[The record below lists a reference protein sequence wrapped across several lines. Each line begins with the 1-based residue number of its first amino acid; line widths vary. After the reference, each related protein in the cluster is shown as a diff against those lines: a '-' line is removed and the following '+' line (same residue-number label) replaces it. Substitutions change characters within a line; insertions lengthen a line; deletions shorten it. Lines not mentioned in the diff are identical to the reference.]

1 VEYTED
7 APLLRR
13 EPRVV
18 AASSRSHRESSQCC
32 LGGGSRLVIHENR
45 SDPEPIEFAPSFQL
59 REDQEAAL
67 RALRDH
73 ELGVLVAPPGSGKT
87 VVACALIRTINGPL
101 SSSSIANHWWSN
113 GLSDWQ
119 RTWASPQ
126 RRSVRS
132 AGAGTRRPVSSTS
145 PWHRVLLDEK
155 ISTRYQTL
163 RACRCRRV
171 PPRAGRDV
179 RAMCQT
185 NLCPAVAG
193 TYRYALPARWPP
205 RPHCHVLRTNSSP
218 NARRGGHG
226 E

>member
-13 EPRVV
+13 ELESLLLPRGLTEKAVSVV
-18 AASSRSHRESSQCC
+18 SEA
-32 LGGGSRLVIHENR
+32 GSRLVIHENR

-87 VVACALIRTINGPL
+87 VVACALISHHQRPTLIIVDRKPL
-101 SSSSIANHWWSN
+101 VEQWTERLATHL
-113 GLSDWQ
+113 GLTAKEIGQ
-119 RTWASPQ
+119 I
-126 RRSVRS
+126 

-155 ISTRYQTL
+155 ISTRYQTVTGL
-163 RACRCRRV
+163 SLSTSATTCR
-171 PPRAGRDV
+171 P
-179 RAMCQT
+179 
-185 NLCPAVAG
+185 
-193 TYRYALPARWPP
+193 
-205 RPHCHVLRTNSSP
+205 
-218 NARRGGHG
+218 
-226 E
+226 